1 MPNYAEGRE
10 GDDLLLRNYCDR
22 RYRYPDVVRG

>member
-1 MPNYAEGRE
+1 MPNYVDGRE

-22 RYRYPDVVRG
+22 SYRYPDVIGN